1 MAISSSGAQ
10 EAPAAVEQT
19 RRRQTTGYSAA
30 AEAQTWRLL
39 VLVAFTAGIWV
50 FFHFKTDRIFITPRN
65 LSNLTVQS
73 SITALVA
80 LGTTWVLIVRQI
92 DLACGSL
99 LSLAGVVVVKLQVDA
114 GWSIPQAIAV
124 TLALGIAIGLVHSL
138 VIVRL
143 GVPSFIM
150 TLAGLMYLSGLA
162 FIISDGFVLS
172 GTGQSFYKLANNS
185 LSHSVTVSLGIALIV
200 LVAAGWLLV
209 AVRRR
214 QERGASAGG
223 RPAVRLV
230 TVIAAATVGLVFAV
244 FFWSYAS
251 FNGLPYIVAVL
262 GVAAVFMWF
271 VGQYMPFGRHLYA
284 IGGNPEAARRA
295 GISVGRITV
304 IVFVIAGFL
313 AAVGGVLQASR
324 LDAASPD
331 VGNLIPLNAI
341 SAAVVGG
348 TSLFGGRGSILG
360 TLLGA
365 LILGSILN
373 GLSLMNVN
381 TYYQYITIGWILVG
395 AVAVDAAAQ
404 RRVSR
409 D

>member
-1 MAISSSGAQ
+1 
-10 EAPAAVEQT
+10 
-19 RRRQTTGYSAA
+19 
-30 AEAQTWRLL
+30 
-39 VLVAFTAGIWV
+39 
-50 FFHFKTDRIFITPRN
+50 
-65 LSNLTVQS
+65 
-73 SITALVA
+73 
-80 LGTTWVLIVRQI
+80 
-92 DLACGSL
+92 
-99 LSLAGVVVVKLQVDA
+99 
-114 GWSIPQAIAV
+114 
-124 TLALGIAIGLVHSL
+124 
-138 VIVRL
+138 
-143 GVPSFIM
+143 M

-162 FIISDGFVLS
+162 FIVSNGFVLS
-172 GTGQSFYKLANNS
+172 GTGQSFYKIANDS
-185 LSHSVTVSLGIALIV
+185 LSHSVTVSLGVVLIV
-200 LVAAGWLLV
+200 LVACGFLLV

-214 QERGASAGG
+214 QEAGAPAGG
-223 RPAVRLV
+223 RPGVRPV
-230 TVIAAATVGLVFAV
+230 TVIAAATVAVIFGV
-244 FFWSYAS
+244 FFWSYSS
-251 FNGLPYIVAVL
+251 FDGLPYIVAAL
-262 GVAAVFMWF
+262 GVAAVVMWF
-271 VGQYMPFGRHLYA
+271 VGQYLPFGRHLYA

-295 GISVGRITV
+295 GISVGRITI
-304 IVFVIAGFL
+304 IVFVVAGFL
-313 AAVGGVLQASR
+313 AALGGVLQASR